1 MYALK
6 VVEELIRLTL
16 DDARVAGNMSEPIA
30 GRGQRIGGHQGHGG
44 HQFGW
49 RHTPVHDRTM
59 EEASQSLDEM
69 CLDTGNGMG
78 CDAIHC
84 HPCHTMLQIHPIG
97 LPMGTHLSPHPWSL
111 MIPAHPHPLLH
122 LPYVSPTDHWH
133 CPY

>member
-30 GRGQRIGGHQGHGG
+30 GRGQRVGGHQGHGG
-44 HQFGW
+44 HQSGW

-78 CDAIHC
+78 CDAIGPLPSMSHDAVDPSHRFAHGDTSQSPSMVLDDTC
-84 HPCHTMLQIHPIG
+84 PPTSSTTSPIR
-97 LPMGTHLSPHPWSL
+97 LPH
-111 MIPAHPHPLLH
+111 
-122 LPYVSPTDHWH
+122 
-133 CPY
+133 